1 MPMIKLYPHQGQ
13 ALEQTKAF
21 NKVAYYLDMGLGKT
35 FVGSEKMVQLGSNV
49 NLVICQKSKIDDWMQ
64 HFKTYYAQH
73 DKDFCCEDLI
83 FNLTDKKQLA
93 KFMEESRAATEP
105 NFIEDELTGQSYQQ
119 ENLYPYL
126 IVGIIN
132 YDLVFRRSELLELRQ
147 FTMML
152 DESSLIQNDTAKRSK
167 FILKMQPDN
176 VILLSGT
183 PTSGKYENLWS
194 QMNLLGW
201 KISKELYNRQ
211 YVNWVKVEQDG
222 FIHFVIDKEEPYKNV
237 DRLKKKMRDHGSV
250 FLKTEECFDLPE
262 QIFIPITVKK
272 TKEYTRFRKKGLV
285 TIDGTELVGDSTLTK
300 RLYSRMLCGHYNKD
314 KLQAF
319 KDLASSTK
327 DRLIVFYNFN
337 SELDALQRIATE
349 LERPISQVNGHIK
362 DLTAYEMEDD
372 SITLVQYQAGAMG
385 LNLQKANKVVFFTLT
400 DKSELFEQAKKRV
413 HRIGQNKTCFY
424 YLMMCKD
431 SVEEVI
437 LDTLNQRKDFTDE
450 LFKECEV

>member
-1 MPMIKLYPHQGQ
+1 MPMQLYEHQKQ
-13 ALEQTKAF
+13 ALEQTKGF

-35 FVGSEKMVQLGSNV
+35 FVGSEKMVQLGSDTNII
-49 NLVICQKSKIDDWMQ
+49 ICQKSKINDWMK
-64 HFKTYYAQH
+64 HFKDHYPKIQIY
-73 DKDFCCEDLI
+73 
-83 FNLTDKKQLA
+83 NLTDKKQLDDFISHDTA
-93 KFMEESRAATEP
+93 WAGYPGATM
-105 NFIEDELTGQSYQQ
+105 T
-119 ENLYPYL
+119 
-126 IVGIIN
+126 VGIIN
-132 YDLVFRRSELLELRQ
+132 YDLVFRRSELLQLEH
-147 FTMML
+147 FTLML
-152 DESSLIQNDTAKRSK
+152 DESSQIQNDTAKRTK
-167 FILKMQPDN
+167 FILKMKPDN

-194 QMNLLGW
+194 QMHLLGW
-201 KISKELYNRQ
+201 EISKELYNRQ

-250 FLKTEECFDLPE
+250 FMKTEECFDLPE
-262 QIFIPITVKK
+262 QIFIPITVPK
-272 TKEYTRFRKKGLV
+272 TKEYNTFRKKGLV
-285 TIDGTELVGDSTLTK
+285 TIEGTELVGDSTLTK

-337 SELDALQRIATE
+337 AELDALQRIAAE
-349 LERPISQVNGHIK
+349 LERPISQVNGHVK
-362 DLTAYEMEDD
+362 DLTAYENEED

-437 LDTLNQRKDFTDE
+437 LETLNQRKDFTDY
-450 LFKECEV
+450 LFEQFERDSK

>member
-1 MPMIKLYPHQGQ
+1 MKLYEHQKQ

-35 FVGSEKMVQLGSNV
+35 FVGSEKMVQLGTDTNII
-49 NLVICQKSKIDDWMQ
+49 ICQKSKINDWMK
-64 HFKTYYAQH
+64 HFKDHYPRIQIY
-73 DKDFCCEDLI
+73 
-83 FNLTDKKQLA
+83 NLTDKKQLDD
-93 KFMEESRAATEP
+93 
-105 NFIEDELTGQSYQQ
+105 FISHDTAWAG
-119 ENLYPYL
+119 YPGA
-126 IVGIIN
+126 IMTVGIIN
-132 YDLVFRRSELLELRQ
+132 YDLVFRRSELLQLEH
-147 FTMML
+147 FTLML
-152 DESSLIQNDTAKRSK
+152 DESSQIQNDTAKRSK
-167 FILKMQPDN
+167 FILKMKPDN

-201 KISKELYNRQ
+201 SISKELYNRQ
-211 YVNWVKVEQDG
+211 YVNWVKVETDG

-237 DRLKKKMRDHGSV
+237 DRLKQKMRDYGSV

-337 SELDALQRIATE
+337 AELDALQRIAAE
-349 LERPISQVNGHIK
+349 LERPISQVNGHVK
-362 DLTAYEMEDD
+362 DLTAYENEED

-385 LNLQKANKVVFFTLT
+385 LNLQKANKVVFYTLT
-400 DKSELFEQAKKRV
+400 DKSELFEQSKKRV
-413 HRIGQNKTCFY
+413 HRIGQSKTCFY
-424 YLMMCKD
+424 YLMMCND

-450 LFKECEV
+450 LFNECEI

>member
-1 MPMIKLYPHQGQ
+1 MLMKLYPHQGQ
-13 ALEQTKAF
+13 ALEQTKTF
-21 NKVAYYLDMGLGKT
+21 NRVAYYLDMGLGKT
-35 FVGSEKMVQLGSNV
+35 FVGSEKMKNLGAV
-49 NLVICQKSKIDDWMQ
+49 TNLLICQKSKIDDWMQ
-64 HFKTYYAQH
+64 HFKDYYAQH
-73 DKDFCCEDLI
+73 EKDFSCENLI
-83 FNLTDKKQLA
+83 FDLTDKKQLER
-93 KFMEESRAATEP
+93 FMSETRQAIEP
-105 NFIEDELTGQSYQQ
+105 CYIEDEWTGQSYQQ
-119 ENLYPYL
+119 ENLYPYS
-126 IVGIIN
+126 IIGIIN

-147 FTMML
+147 FTLML

-167 FILKMQPDN
+167 FILKMKPNN

-201 KISKELYNRQ
+201 NISKELYNRQ

-237 DRLKKKMRDHGSV
+237 DRLKQKMRDYGSV

-262 QIFIPITVKK
+262 QIFIPITVQK
-272 TKEYTRFRKKGLV
+272 TKEYIKFRKKGLV
-285 TIDGTELVGDSTLTK
+285 TIDEVELVGDSTLTK
-300 RLYSRMLCGHYNKD
+300 RLYSRMLCGHYNKA

-337 SELDALQRIATE
+337 AELDALQRIAAE
-349 LERPISQVNGHIK
+349 LERPVSQVNGHIK
-362 DLTAYEMEDD
+362 DLTAYETEED

-400 DKSELFEQAKKRV
+400 DKSELFEQSKKRV

-450 LFKECEV
+450 LFKECEI

>member
-1 MPMIKLYPHQGQ
+1 MPMIKLYPHQEQ
-13 ALEQTKAF
+13 ALEQTKTF

-35 FVGSEKMVQLGSNV
+35 FVGSEKIMQLGSSV
-49 NLVICQKSKIDDWMQ
+49 NLVICQKSKIDDWIQ
-64 HFKTYYAQH
+64 HFKDHYAQH
-73 DKDFCCEDLI
+73 EKDYCCDDLI
-83 FNLTDKKQLA
+83 FNLTDKKQLEGFMTEA
-93 KFMEESRAATEP
+93 KSATEP
-105 NFIEDELTGQSYQQ
+105 CFIEDEWTGQSYQQ
-119 ENLYPYL
+119 ENLYPYS
-126 IVGIIN
+126 IIGIIN
-132 YDLVFRRSELLELRQ
+132 YDLVFRRSELLQLEH
-147 FTMML
+147 FTLML

-167 FILKMQPDN
+167 FVLKMNPDN

-201 KISKELYNRQ
+201 NISKELYNRQ
-211 YVNWVKVEQDG
+211 YVNWVKVEQDD

-237 DRLKKKMRDHGSV
+237 DRLKQKMRDHGSV

-262 QIFIPITVKK
+262 QIFIPITVQK
-272 TKEYTRFRKKGLV
+272 TKEYIKFRKKGLV
-285 TIDGTELVGDSTLTK
+285 TIDEVELVGDSTLTK
-300 RLYSRMLCGHYNKD
+300 RLYSRMLCGHYNKV

-337 SELDALQRIATE
+337 AELNALERIAAE
-349 LERPISQVNGHIK
+349 LERPVSQINGHIK
-362 DLTAYEMEDD
+362 DLTAYETEED

-400 DKSELFEQAKKRV
+400 DKSELFEQSKKRV

-424 YLMMCKD
+424 YMMMCKD

-437 LDTLNQRKDFTDE
+437 LETLKQRKDFTDE

>member
-1 MPMIKLYPHQGQ
+1 MPMKLYEHQGQ
-13 ALEQTKAF
+13 ALEQTKGF

-35 FVGSEKMVQLGSNV
+35 FVGSEKMMQLDSKV
-49 NLVICQKSKIDDWMQ
+49 NLVICQKSKIDDWIDHFVQ
-64 HFKTYYAQH
+64 HYELKENMMIYDCT
-73 DKDFCCEDLI
+73 KW
-83 FNLTDKKQLA
+83 KKNDWQAL
-93 KFMEESRAATEP
+93 KNDV
-105 NFIEDELTGQSYQQ
+105 NFDSDWH
-119 ENLYPYL
+119 NKSKYL
-126 IVGIIN
+126 LIIN
-132 YDLVFRRSELLELRQ
+132 YDLVFRRSELLQLEH

-167 FILKMQPDN
+167 FVLKMKPDN

-183 PTSGKYENLWS
+183 PTSGKYENLLS

-201 KISKELYNRQ
+201 TISKELYNRQ
-211 YVNWVKVEQDG
+211 YVNWVKVETDG
-222 FIHFVIDKEEPYKNV
+222 FIHKVIDKETPYKNV
-237 DRLKKKMRDHGSV
+237 DRLKQKMRDHGSV

-262 QIFIPITVKK
+262 QIFIPVAVPK
-272 TKEYTRFRKKGLV
+272 TKEYAQFRKKGLV
-285 TIDGTELVGDSTLTK
+285 TIEGIELVGDSTLTK

-337 SELDALQRIATE
+337 AELDALQRIAAE
-349 LERPISQVNGHIK
+349 LERPVSQVNGHVK
-362 DLTAYEMEDD
+362 DLTAYENEED

-400 DKSELFEQAKKRV
+400 DKSELFEQSKKRV
-413 HRIGQNKTCFY
+413 HRIGQNNTCFY
-424 YLMMCKD
+424 YMMMCKD

-450 LFKECEV
+450 LFKECEI

>member
-1 MPMIKLYPHQGQ
+1 MLMQLYEHQKQ
-13 ALEQTKAF
+13 ALEQTKGF

-35 FVGSEKMVQLGSNV
+35 FVGSEKMVQLGSDTNII
-49 NLVICQKSKIDDWMQ
+49 ICQKSKINDWMK
-64 HFKTYYAQH
+64 HFKDYYPRIQVY
-73 DKDFCCEDLI
+73 
-83 FNLTDKKQLA
+83 NLTDKKQLDD
-93 KFMEESRAATEP
+93 
-105 NFIEDELTGQSYQQ
+105 FISHDTAWAG
-119 ENLYPYL
+119 YPGASMT
-126 IVGIIN
+126 VGIIN
-132 YDLVFRRSELLELRQ
+132 YDLVFRRSELLQLEH
-147 FTMML
+147 FTLML
-152 DESSLIQNDTAKRSK
+152 DESSQIQNDTAKRTK
-167 FILKMQPDN
+167 FILKMKPDN

-183 PTSGKYENLWS
+183 PTSGKFENLWS
-194 QMNLLGW
+194 QMQLLGW
-201 KISKELYNRQ
+201 EISKELYNRQ

-250 FLKTEECFDLPE
+250 FMKTEECFDLPE
-262 QIFIPITVKK
+262 QIFIPITVPK
-272 TKEYTRFRKKGLV
+272 TKEYNTFRKKGLV
-285 TIDGTELVGDSTLTK
+285 TIEGTELVGDSTLTK

-337 SELDALQRIATE
+337 AELDALQRIAAE
-349 LERPISQVNGHIK
+349 LERPVSQVNGHVK
-362 DLTAYEMEDD
+362 DLTAYENEED

-437 LDTLNQRKDFTDE
+437 LETLNQRKDFTDE
-450 LFKECEV
+450 LFNACDK

>member
-35 FVGSEKMVQLGSNV
+35 FVGSEKMVQLGTDTNII
-49 NLVICQKSKIDDWMQ
+49 ICQKSKINDWMK
-64 HFKTYYAQH
+64 HFKDHYPRIQIY
-73 DKDFCCEDLI
+73 
-83 FNLTDKKQLA
+83 NLTDKKQLDD
-93 KFMEESRAATEP
+93 
-105 NFIEDELTGQSYQQ
+105 FISHDTAWAG
-119 ENLYPYL
+119 YPGA
-126 IVGIIN
+126 IMTVGIIN
-132 YDLVFRRSELLELRQ
+132 YDLVFRRSELLQLEH
-147 FTMML
+147 FTLML
-152 DESSLIQNDTAKRSK
+152 DESSQIQNDTAKRSK
-167 FILKMQPDN
+167 FILKMKPDN

-201 KISKELYNRQ
+201 SISKELYNRQ
-211 YVNWVKVEQDG
+211 YVNWVKVETDG

-237 DRLKKKMRDHGSV
+237 DRLKQKMRDYGSV

-337 SELDALQRIATE
+337 AELDALQRIATE

-413 HRIGQNKTCFY
+413 HRIGQSKTCFY
-424 YLMMCKD
+424 YLMMCND

-437 LDTLNQRKDFTDE
+437 LDTLNQRKDFTDY
-450 LFKECEV
+450 LFEQFERDSK

>member
-1 MPMIKLYPHQGQ
+1 MQLYEHQKQ
-13 ALEQTKAF
+13 ALEQTKGF

-35 FVGSEKMVQLGSNV
+35 FVGSEKMVQLGSDTNII
-49 NLVICQKSKIDDWMQ
+49 ICQKSKINDWMK
-64 HFKTYYAQH
+64 HFKDHYPKIQIY
-73 DKDFCCEDLI
+73 
-83 FNLTDKKQLA
+83 NLTDKKQLDDFISHDTA
-93 KFMEESRAATEP
+93 WAGYPGATM
-105 NFIEDELTGQSYQQ
+105 T
-119 ENLYPYL
+119 
-126 IVGIIN
+126 VGIIN
-132 YDLVFRRSELLELRQ
+132 YDLVFRRSELLQLEH
-147 FTMML
+147 FTLML
-152 DESSLIQNDTAKRSK
+152 DESSQIQNDTAKRTK
-167 FILKMQPDN
+167 FILKMKPDN

-194 QMNLLGW
+194 QMHLLGW
-201 KISKELYNRQ
+201 EISKELYNRQ

-250 FLKTEECFDLPE
+250 FMKTEECFDLPE
-262 QIFIPITVKK
+262 QIFIPITVPK
-272 TKEYTRFRKKGLV
+272 TKEYNTFRKKGLV
-285 TIDGTELVGDSTLTK
+285 TIEGTELVGDSTLTK

-337 SELDALQRIATE
+337 AELDALQRIAAE
-349 LERPISQVNGHIK
+349 LERPISQVNGHVK
-362 DLTAYEMEDD
+362 DLTAYENEED

-437 LDTLNQRKDFTDE
+437 LETLNQRKDFTDY
-450 LFKECEV
+450 LFEQFERDSK

>member
-1 MPMIKLYPHQGQ
+1 MPMQLYEHQKQ
-13 ALEQTKAF
+13 ALEQTKGF

-35 FVGSEKMVQLGSNV
+35 FVGSEKMVQLGSDTNII
-49 NLVICQKSKIDDWMQ
+49 ICQKSKINDWMK
-64 HFKTYYAQH
+64 HFKDHYPRIQIY
-73 DKDFCCEDLI
+73 
-83 FNLTDKKQLA
+83 NLTDKKQLDDFISHDTA
-93 KFMEESRAATEP
+93 WAGYPGATM
-105 NFIEDELTGQSYQQ
+105 T
-119 ENLYPYL
+119 
-126 IVGIIN
+126 VGIIN
-132 YDLVFRRSELLELRQ
+132 YDLVFRRSELLQLEH
-147 FTMML
+147 FTLML
-152 DESSLIQNDTAKRSK
+152 DESSQIQNDTAKRTK
-167 FILKMQPDN
+167 FILKMKPDN

-194 QMNLLGW
+194 QMHLLGW
-201 KISKELYNRQ
+201 TISKELYNRQ

-250 FLKTEECFDLPE
+250 FMKTEECFDLPE
-262 QIFIPITVKK
+262 QIFIPITVPK
-272 TKEYTRFRKKGLV
+272 TKEYNTFRKKGLV
-285 TIDGTELVGDSTLTK
+285 TIEGTELVGDSTLTK

-337 SELDALQRIATE
+337 AELDALQRIAVE
-349 LERPISQVNGHIK
+349 LERPVSQVNGHVK
-362 DLTAYEMEDD
+362 DLTAYENEED

-437 LDTLNQRKDFTDE
+437 LETLNQRKDFTDE
-450 LFKECEV
+450 LFNACDK

>member
-1 MPMIKLYPHQGQ
+1 MPMQLYEHQKQ
-13 ALEQTKAF
+13 ALEQTKGF

-35 FVGSEKMVQLGSNV
+35 YVGSEKMVQLGTDTNIIV
-49 NLVICQKSKIDDWMQ
+49 CQKSKINDWIQ
-64 HFKTYYAQH
+64 HFKDHYSRIQVY
-73 DKDFCCEDLI
+73 
-83 FNLTDKKQLA
+83 NLTDKKQLDDFISHDTA
-93 KFMEESRAATEP
+93 WAGYHGATM
-105 NFIEDELTGQSYQQ
+105 T
-119 ENLYPYL
+119 
-126 IVGIIN
+126 VGIIN
-132 YDLVFRRSELLELRQ
+132 YDLVFRRSELLQLEH
-147 FTMML
+147 FTLML
-152 DESSLIQNDTAKRSK
+152 DESSQIQNDTAKRTK
-167 FILKMQPDN
+167 FILKMKPDN

-194 QMNLLGW
+194 QMHLLGW
-201 KISKELYNRQ
+201 TISKELYNRQ

-237 DRLKKKMRDHGSV
+237 DRLKKKMRDYGSV
-250 FLKTEECFDLPE
+250 FMKTEECFDLPE
-262 QIFIPITVKK
+262 QIFIPITVSK
-272 TKEYTRFRKKGLV
+272 TKEYNTFRKKGLV
-285 TIDGTELVGDSTLTK
+285 TIEGTELVGDSTLTK

-337 SELDALQRIATE
+337 AELDVLQRIAAE
-349 LERPISQVNGHIK
+349 LERPVSQVNGHVK
-362 DLTAYEMEDD
+362 DLTAYENEED

-437 LDTLNQRKDFTDE
+437 LETLNQRKDFTDE
-450 LFKECEV
+450 LFNACDK

>member
-1 MPMIKLYPHQGQ
+1 MPMQLYEHQKQ
-13 ALEQTKAF
+13 ALEQTKGF

-35 FVGSEKMVQLGSNV
+35 FVGSEKMVQLGSDTNII
-49 NLVICQKSKIDDWMQ
+49 ICQKSKINDWMK
-64 HFKTYYAQH
+64 HFKDYYPRIQVY
-73 DKDFCCEDLI
+73 
-83 FNLTDKKQLA
+83 NLTDKKQLDDFISHDTA
-93 KFMEESRAATEP
+93 WAGYPGATM
-105 NFIEDELTGQSYQQ
+105 T
-119 ENLYPYL
+119 
-126 IVGIIN
+126 VGIIN
-132 YDLVFRRSELLELRQ
+132 YDLVFRRSELLQLEH
-147 FTMML
+147 FTLML
-152 DESSLIQNDTAKRSK
+152 DESSQIQNDTAKRTK
-167 FILKMQPDN
+167 FILKMKPDN

-194 QMNLLGW
+194 QMHLLGW
-201 KISKELYNRQ
+201 EISKELYNRQ

-250 FLKTEECFDLPE
+250 FMKTEECFDLPE
-262 QIFIPITVKK
+262 QIFIPITVPK
-272 TKEYTRFRKKGLV
+272 TKEYNTFRKKGLV
-285 TIDGTELVGDSTLTK
+285 TIEGTELVGDSTLTK

-337 SELDALQRIATE
+337 AELDALQRIAAE
-349 LERPISQVNGHIK
+349 LERPVSQVNGHVK
-362 DLTAYEMEDD
+362 DLTAYENEED

-437 LDTLNQRKDFTDE
+437 LETLNQRKDFTDE
-450 LFKECEV
+450 LFNACDK

>member
-1 MPMIKLYPHQGQ
+1 MC
-13 ALEQTKAF
+13 
-21 NKVAYYLDMGLGKT
+21 DLGA
-35 FVGSEKMVQLGSNV
+35 SC
-49 NLVICQKSKIDDWMQ
+49 NLLICQKSKIQDWID
-64 HFKTYYAQH
+64 HYKEHYNAFIYDLTNK
-73 DKDFCCEDLI
+73 KDFENFFLHADL
-83 FNLTDKKQLA
+83 FA
-93 KFMEESRAATEP
+93 PR
-105 NFIEDELTGQSYQQ
+105 
-119 ENLYPYL
+119 
-126 IVGIIN
+126 VGIIN

-152 DESSLIQNDTAKRSK
+152 DESSLIQNEKAKRSK

-362 DLTAYEMEDD
+362 DLTAYEKEDD
-372 SITLVQYQAGAMG
+372 SITFIQYQAGAKG
-385 LNLQKANKVVFFTLT
+385 LNLQKANKIIYFTPT
-400 DKSELFEQAKKRV
+400 DKCEDWMQSKKRI
-413 HRIGQNKTCFY
+413 HRIGQNRTCFY
-424 YLMMCKD
+424 YQLICKN
-431 SVEEVI
+431 SIEERIYEALEKGV
-437 LDTLNQRKDFTDE
+437 DYTDY
-450 LFKECEV
+450 LFQGIYQ

>member
-1 MPMIKLYPHQGQ
+1 MNKIQLFPHQQ
-13 ALEQTKAF
+13 KALESTKDF
-21 NKVAYYLDMGLGKT
+21 NRVAYYLDMGLGKT
-35 FVGSEKMVQLGSNV
+35 FVGAEKMMQLDSKT
-49 NLVICQKSKIDDWMQ
+49 NLIVCQKSKIDDWIQ
-64 HFKTYYAQH
+64 HLKTYYSNIGI
-73 DKDFCCEDLI
+73 C
-83 FNLTDKKQLA
+83 NLSDKKGY
-93 KFMEESRAATEP
+93 ATFFTWVSH
-105 NFIEDELTGQSYQQ
+105 N
-119 ENLYPYL
+119 YPV
-126 IVGIIN
+126 IGVIN
-132 YDLVFRRSELLELRQ
+132 YDLVFRRSELLQLEH
-147 FTMML
+147 FTLML
-152 DESSLIQNDTAKRSK
+152 DESSQIQNDTAKRTK
-167 FILKMQPDN
+167 FILKMKPDN

-194 QMNLLGW
+194 QMQLLGW
-201 KISKELYNRQ
+201 EISKELYNRQ

-250 FLKTEECFDLPE
+250 FMKTEECFDLPE
-262 QIFIPITVKK
+262 QIFIPITVPK
-272 TKEYTRFRKKGLV
+272 TKEYNTFRKKGLV
-285 TIDGTELVGDSTLTK
+285 TIEGTELVGDSTLTK

-337 SELDALQRIATE
+337 AELDALQRIAAE
-349 LERPISQVNGHIK
+349 LERPVSQVNGHVK
-362 DLTAYEMEDD
+362 DLTAYENEED

-400 DKSELFEQAKKRV
+400 DKSEFFEQAKKRV

-437 LDTLNQRKDFTDE
+437 LETLNQRKDFTDE
-450 LFKECEV
+450 LFNACDK

>member
-1 MPMIKLYPHQGQ
+1 MPMQLYEHQKQ
-13 ALEQTKAF
+13 ALEQTKDF
-21 NKVAYYLDMGLGKT
+21 NRVAYYLDMGLGKT
-35 FVGSEKMVQLGSNV
+35 FVGSEKMVQLGTDTNIIV
-49 NLVICQKSKIDDWMQ
+49 CQKSKINDWIQ
-64 HFKTYYAQH
+64 HFKDHYSRIQVY
-73 DKDFCCEDLI
+73 
-83 FNLTDKKQLA
+83 NLTDKKQLDDFISHDTA
-93 KFMEESRAATEP
+93 WAGYHGATM
-105 NFIEDELTGQSYQQ
+105 T
-119 ENLYPYL
+119 
-126 IVGIIN
+126 VGIIN
-132 YDLVFRRSELLELRQ
+132 YDLVFRRSELLQLEH
-147 FTMML
+147 FTLML
-152 DESSLIQNDTAKRSK
+152 DESSQIQNDTAKRTK
-167 FILKMQPDN
+167 FILKMKPDN

-194 QMNLLGW
+194 QMHLLGW
-201 KISKELYNRQ
+201 EISKELYNRQ

-250 FLKTEECFDLPE
+250 FMKTEECFDLPE
-262 QIFIPITVKK
+262 QIFIPITVPK
-272 TKEYTRFRKKGLV
+272 TKEYNTFRKKGLV
-285 TIDGTELVGDSTLTK
+285 TIEGTELVGDSTLTK

-337 SELDALQRIATE
+337 AELDALQRIAAE
-349 LERPISQVNGHIK
+349 LERPVSQVNGHIK
-362 DLTAYEMEDD
+362 DLTAYENEED

-437 LDTLNQRKDFTDE
+437 LETLNQRKDFTDE
-450 LFKECEV
+450 LFNACDK

>member
-1 MPMIKLYPHQGQ
+1 MSIPNFD
-13 ALEQTKAF
+13 ADT
-21 NKVAYYLDMGLGKT
+21 
-35 FVGSEKMVQLGSNV
+35 
-49 NLVICQKSKIDDWMQ
+49 NLLICQKSKISDWMQ
-64 HFKTYYAQH
+64 HFKDYYS
-73 DKDFCCEDLI
+73 EIRIYDLT
-83 FNLTDKKQLA
+83 NKKQLSDFISHDTA
-93 KFMEESRAATEP
+93 WAGYHGATM
-105 NFIEDELTGQSYQQ
+105 T
-119 ENLYPYL
+119 
-126 IVGIIN
+126 VGIIN
-132 YDLVFRRSELLELRQ
+132 YDLVFRRSELLQLEH

-152 DESSLIQNDTAKRSK
+152 DESSQIQNDTAKRSK
-167 FILKMQPDN
+167 FILKMKPDN

-450 LFKECEV
+450 LFKECEI

>member
-1 MPMIKLYPHQGQ
+1 MPMQLYEHQKQ
-13 ALEQTKAF
+13 ALEQTKGF

-35 FVGSEKMVQLGSNV
+35 FVGSEKMVQLGSDTNII
-49 NLVICQKSKIDDWMQ
+49 ICQKSKINDWMK
-64 HFKTYYAQH
+64 HFKDHYPRIQIY
-73 DKDFCCEDLI
+73 
-83 FNLTDKKQLA
+83 NLTDKKQLDDFISHDTA
-93 KFMEESRAATEP
+93 WAGYPGATM
-105 NFIEDELTGQSYQQ
+105 T
-119 ENLYPYL
+119 
-126 IVGIIN
+126 VGIIN
-132 YDLVFRRSELLELRQ
+132 YDLVFRRSELLQLEH
-147 FTMML
+147 FTLML
-152 DESSLIQNDTAKRSK
+152 DESSQIQNDTAKRTK
-167 FILKMQPDN
+167 FILKMKPDN

-194 QMNLLGW
+194 QMHLLGW
-201 KISKELYNRQ
+201 TISKELYNRQ

-250 FLKTEECFDLPE
+250 FMKTEECFDLPE
-262 QIFIPITVKK
+262 QIFIPITVPK
-272 TKEYTRFRKKGLV
+272 TKEYNTFRKKGLV
-285 TIDGTELVGDSTLTK
+285 TIEGTELVGDSTLTK

-337 SELDALQRIATE
+337 AELDALQRIAAE
-349 LERPISQVNGHIK
+349 LERPVSQVNGHVK
-362 DLTAYEMEDD
+362 DLTAYENEED

-385 LNLQKANKVVFFTLT
+385 LNLQKTNKVVFFTLT

-437 LDTLNQRKDFTDE
+437 LETLNQRKDFTDE
-450 LFKECEV
+450 LFKECEI

>member
-1 MPMIKLYPHQGQ
+1 MPMQLYEHQKQ
-13 ALEQTKAF
+13 ALEQTKGF

-35 FVGSEKMVQLGSNV
+35 FVGSEKMVQLGSDTNII
-49 NLVICQKSKIDDWMQ
+49 ICQKSKINDWMK
-64 HFKTYYAQH
+64 HFKDYYPRIQVY
-73 DKDFCCEDLI
+73 
-83 FNLTDKKQLA
+83 NLTDKKQLDDFISHDTA
-93 KFMEESRAATEP
+93 WAGYPGATM
-105 NFIEDELTGQSYQQ
+105 T
-119 ENLYPYL
+119 
-126 IVGIIN
+126 VGIIN
-132 YDLVFRRSELLELRQ
+132 YDLVFRRSELLQLEH
-147 FTMML
+147 FTLML
-152 DESSLIQNDTAKRSK
+152 DESSQIQNDTAKRTK
-167 FILKMQPDN
+167 FILKMKPDN

-194 QMNLLGW
+194 QMHLLGW
-201 KISKELYNRQ
+201 EISKELYNRQ

-222 FIHFVIDKEEPYKNV
+222 FIHFVIDKKEPYKNV

-250 FLKTEECFDLPE
+250 FMKTEECFDLPE
-262 QIFIPITVKK
+262 QIFIPITVPK
-272 TKEYTRFRKKGLV
+272 TKEYNTFRKKGLV
-285 TIDGTELVGDSTLTK
+285 TIEGTELVGDSTLTK

-337 SELDALQRIATE
+337 AELDALQRIAAE
-349 LERPISQVNGHIK
+349 LERPVSQVNGHVK
-362 DLTAYEMEDD
+362 DLTAYENEED

-437 LDTLNQRKDFTDE
+437 LETLNQRKDFTDE
-450 LFKECEV
+450 LFNACDK